1 MSGREERLEA
11 HFLTIKLKRLNNAK
25 LLSTHQKP
33 HARNSP
39 LHALEFPLILNVS
52 PILGTVKMLPE
63 IIPSIP
69 SKHMA
74 MQSLGIQET

>member
-11 HFLTIKLKRLNNAK
+11 HFLTMKLKRLNNAK

-33 HARNSP
+33 HARNSR
-39 LHALEFPLILNVS
+39 LFPLILNVS
-52 PILGTVKMLPE
+52 PILCTVKMLPE